1 MWVTRGQDVTQP
13 AAPFD
18 FVTFGDEDF
27 VLTRED
33 AEDFSD
39 QGVGRARLG
48 YEPVAASVCRPLQFA
63 GFVVSCQCHDGNM
76 RRARI
81 VLETARCFPSIENG
95 KAQIHQDDVRTM
107 GGRVRQRIDAILR
120 LYDVKPGECKLL
132 NVHLT
137 QLGLILDKQNEGFD
151 TLHVSIITSLDALCP
166 LGTSPSTRSA

>member
-1 MWVTRGQDVTQP
+1 MQPWPRRGSRSKRIDRR
-13 AAPFD
+13 FR
-18 FVTFGDEDF
+18 
-27 VLTRED
+27 LSRED

-39 QGVGRARLG
+39 QGVGRARLW

-63 GFVVSCQCHDGNM
+63 GFVVRGQCHDWNM
-76 RRARI
+76 RGARI